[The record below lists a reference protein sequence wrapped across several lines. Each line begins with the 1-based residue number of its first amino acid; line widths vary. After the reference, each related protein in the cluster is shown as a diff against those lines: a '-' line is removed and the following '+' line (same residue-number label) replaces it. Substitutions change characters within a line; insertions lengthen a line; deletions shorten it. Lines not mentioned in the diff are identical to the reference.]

1 MQDPN
6 DQRPRPAPPLFAGAT
21 DNGMKR
27 DHNEDCFAIAEQHQ
41 LAIVCD
47 GMGGFS
53 FGEVASKLAVD
64 AVIGY
69 LDRFRAQSNV
79 SSGTIEDR
87 LNMTAEWLVRAIN
100 FANGLVFKLAR
111 QQHKNIGT
119 TIVAAQVVDD
129 RVCIAHVGD
138 SRAYRIRKG
147 AIEQLTEDHSAMAE
161 YLKIRPEATPQEI
174 ANFPLPNIITRSLGT
189 KADVKTDV
197 KAHALEP
204 GDVVLLCSDGLCKTI
219 DDQGHPAKVVAG
231 ASRPGAAGQGPH
243 RRRERSRH
251 ADDNVTAV
259 LVAAGK

>member
-1 MQDPN
+1 VQDKT
-6 DQRPRPAPPLFAGAT
+6 PPVFAGTT
-21 DNGMKR
+21 DLGTKR
-27 DHNEDCFAIAEQHQ
+27 DHNEDYFAIAEQHQ

-64 AVIGY
+64 AVLGFY
-69 LDRFRAQSNV
+69 DRFRAQAEAP
-79 SSGTIEDR
+79 SGSTLEDR
-87 LNMTAEWLVRAIN
+87 LKVTADWLVRAVT
-100 FANGLVFKLAR
+100 FANGVVFKLAR

-119 TIVAAQVVDD
+119 TLVAAQVVGD

-147 AIEQLTEDHSAMAE
+147 AIERLTKDHSAME
-161 YLKIRPEATPQEI
+161 EFLQIRPDATPEEI

-189 KADVKTDV
+189 KDKVKTDV
-197 KAHALEP
+197 MAHAFDP

-219 DDQGHPAKVVAG
+219 ADEETAKIVAG
-231 ASRPGAAGQGPH
+231 AASLQTAASELIAAANRAG
-243 RRRERSRH
+243 

-259 LVAAGK
+259 LVGAAQ

>member
-1 MQDPN
+1 VQDK
-6 DQRPRPAPPLFAGAT
+6 QPPVFAGAT
-21 DNGMKR
+21 DLGTKR
-27 DHNEDCFAIAEQHQ
+27 DHNEDYFAIAEQHQ

-64 AVIGY
+64 AVVGY
-69 LDRFRAQSNV
+69 FDRIRAQAQGP
-79 SSGTIEDR
+79 SGTTTEER
-87 LNMTAEWLVRAIN
+87 LQVTAEWLVRAIT
-100 FANGLVFKLAR
+100 FANGLVFKLGR

-119 TIVAAQVVDD
+119 TVVAAQVVGD

-147 AIEQLTEDHSAMAE
+147 AIERLTKDHSAME
-161 YLKIRPEATPQEI
+161 EFLQIRPEATPEEI

-189 KADVKTDV
+189 KSEVKTDV
-197 KAHALEP
+197 KAHAFEP

-219 DDQGHPAKVVAG
+219 ADEATAKIIASASSLQVA
-231 ASRPGAAGQGPH
+231 ATDLIAAANRAG
-243 RRRERSRH
+243 

-259 LVAAGK
+259 LVGAS